1 MTAAA
6 LFTANEAVTSGN
18 GRKIK
23 KYKTQPFSA
32 TASLAMTAIACTVIN
47 LCVNFLYTRGRAKVT
62 CRVIRYV
69 YDVDVNIIIA
79 GVTHGFNFI
88 YNI

>member
-1 MTAAA
+1 
-6 LFTANEAVTSGN
+6 
-18 GRKIK
+18 
-23 KYKTQPFSA
+23 
-32 TASLAMTAIACTVIN
+32 MTAIACTVIN